1 MENIADIAVRKLNGV
16 SNMEELKKCPFCGG
30 EAKMKVNESTLITLI
45 ACPSCNVTIKNNFK
59 GHKRIKKLL
68 EELAIEAWNRRVE
81 E

>member
-30 EAKMKVNESTLITLI
+30 EAKMKVNESTLNTLI
-45 ACPSCNVTIKNNFK
+45 TCQSCNVTMKNNFK

-68 EELAIEAWNRRVE
+68 EELAIEVWNRRVE
-81 E
+81 